1 MGRSSGGDTDD
12 ASGELPP
19 LCIQSTAELTALMAE
34 IIISD
39 DGEVVRTGGRAGGRA
54 GVPYVLRAG
63 LAGGGLG
70 AGAGRLPSRQGSRG
84 WTPRL
89 AAVREDVREV
99 SQVQATGTVCAL
111 VAWTTAALLARSLVC

>member
-19 LCIQSTAELTALMAE
+19 LCIQSTAELAALMAE
-34 IIISD
+34 IIISE
-39 DGEVVRTGGRAGGRA
+39 DGEVVRTGG
-54 GVPYVLRAG
+54 GVPYSLRAG
-63 LAGGGLG
+63 AAGGGLG

-89 AAVREDVREV
+89 AAVREDVGEV
-99 SQVQATGTVCAL
+99 SCSSSTDAYRYL
-111 VAWTTAALLARSLVC
+111 E